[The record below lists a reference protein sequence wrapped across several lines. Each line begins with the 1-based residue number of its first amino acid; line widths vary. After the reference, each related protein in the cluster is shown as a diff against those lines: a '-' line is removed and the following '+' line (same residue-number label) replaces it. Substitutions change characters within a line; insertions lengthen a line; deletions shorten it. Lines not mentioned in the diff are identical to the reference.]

1 MSEKSSIQIGK
12 KAFIGAV
19 VILLALIIFS
29 GILSRVIPSGSY
41 DRVVAEG
48 RRMVVDGSFRYIEK
62 TPLPVWRW
70 FTAPVEVIW
79 GDNMQMVIVLII
91 FMIFI
96 GGSFTIL
103 EKGRIMETM
112 LALTVSKFISKKYL
126 LMAIIIFFFMFA
138 AAVLGIYEAMVPM
151 IVFIVPLALILGWDS
166 LTGLGMS
173 LLALSFGFSAAITN
187 PFTIGVAQTIAD
199 LPLFSGA
206 LLRICFFIITYVLVF
221 LFVRAYARRIEKD
234 PSRSLV
240 YHEDSGVR
248 SKYSPE
254 SLLEG
259 KELAK
264 NKGMVRAI
272 RWVAASLGLAVVFM
286 ITAALVPAI
295 PTDFAFPVVA
305 LLFFIG
311 GIGAGSLAGL
321 KGKALW
327 GTFGNGVA
335 AIMPGILLILMAM
348 SVPHIMT
355 RGGVMDSILYSAS
368 GYIAGTSSYVA
379 GFLVYLLTFILNF
392 FISSASAKAF
402 LMMPILTPLADLV
415 GLTRQTVVLAFD
427 FGDGFSN
434 MLFPTN
440 ALLLVGLGLTVV
452 SYTKWIR
459 WTVKIQGI
467 VFVISMAFL
476 AFAIAIGFGPF

>member
-355 RGGVMDSILYSAS
+355 RGGVMYSIL
-368 GYIAGTSSYVA
+368 
-379 GFLVYLLTFILNF
+379 
-392 FISSASAKAF
+392 
-402 LMMPILTPLADLV
+402 
-415 GLTRQTVVLAFD
+415 
-427 FGDGFSN
+427 
-434 MLFPTN
+434 
-440 ALLLVGLGLTVV
+440 
-452 SYTKWIR
+452 
-459 WTVKIQGI
+459 
-467 VFVISMAFL
+467 
-476 AFAIAIGFGPF
+476 